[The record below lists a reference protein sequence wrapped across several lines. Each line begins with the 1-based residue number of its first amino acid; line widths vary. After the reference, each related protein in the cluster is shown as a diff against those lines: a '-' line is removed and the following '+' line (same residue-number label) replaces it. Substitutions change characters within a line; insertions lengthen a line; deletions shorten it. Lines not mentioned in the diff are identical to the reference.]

1 MPIFVGVRW
10 IVGVPFSMMLR
21 SAESQFTK
29 LIAHEIIS
37 DFEEFQHV
45 ITFTN
50 SQSQSHQRYKRTDI
64 QTDG

>member
-21 SAESQFTK
+21 SAESQF
-29 LIAHEIIS
+29 AHEIIS